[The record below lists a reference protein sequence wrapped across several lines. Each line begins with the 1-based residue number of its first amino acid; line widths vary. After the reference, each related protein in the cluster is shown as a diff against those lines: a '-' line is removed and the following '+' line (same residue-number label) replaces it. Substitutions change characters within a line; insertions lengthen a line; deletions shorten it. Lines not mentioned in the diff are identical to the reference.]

1 MGDMDVD
8 KIRVFVDELDELVP
22 EEGAA
27 VRLDQY
33 GGGPDESQIIANQA
47 GLLRLGIELLK
58 TGLIPSTEKPK
69 QWKKG
74 VALDFSEFVLEDSTI
89 QFDWCEFQK
98 DLGVEPPQPRSWF
111 DRLLPVG
118 CVIVLVTV
126 LLFALI
132 GVGTFVGLA
141 SGLID

>member
-1 MGDMDVD
+1 MDEMDVD
-8 KIRVFVDELDELVP
+8 KIRVFVEELDALVP

-58 TGLIPSTEKPK
+58 TGLIPSSEKPK

-74 VALDFSEFVLEDSTI
+74 VALDFEGLVLEDSTV

-98 DLGVEPPQPRSWF
+98 DLGSEPPPKRSWF
-111 DRLLPVG
+111 DRVLPIG
-118 CVIVLVTV
+118 CVTV
-126 LLFALI
+126 LIAVLLLSLV

-141 SGLID
+141 AGWIE